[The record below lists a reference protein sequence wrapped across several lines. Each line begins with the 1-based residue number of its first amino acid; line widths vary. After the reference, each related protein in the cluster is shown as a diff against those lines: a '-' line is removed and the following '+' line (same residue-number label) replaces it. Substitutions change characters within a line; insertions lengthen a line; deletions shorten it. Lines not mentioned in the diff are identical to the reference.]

1 MKVITLCG
9 STRFRHQFEDW
20 NEKLTLQGNV
30 VISLQGFN
38 RNLTDA
44 QKQLLG
50 EIHLRKIDM
59 ADEIF
64 VIDVDGYVGDSTRQE
79 IEYATQAGKAIRYL
93 SET

>member
-9 STRFRHQFEDW
+9 STRFRQEFEEW
-20 NEKLTLQGNV
+20 NEKLMLQGNV
-30 VISLQGFN
+30 VISLEGFK